1 MKENE
6 ESNHHRISSINNHR
20 NSNGTRSKNGCKGS
34 SRPDFYHECKTSGR
48 HQHLRAEQGLPA
60 LTLDSE
66 LNSYAAV
73 RSEEINTVWSH
84 TRPNGTSG
92 ADMISSTKWRGEN
105 LSYITYGSFGF
116 SDSEQNNAADSVFAS
131 LKASPSHYSNMVSG
145 NYTKIGI
152 YTYVANTGSGV
163 KLCTA
168 YMFSN

>member
-1 MKENE
+1 MKKAIITVLAVLTIIVTAMAPAAKMDAKAATDQTSAMNAKLLAD
-6 ESNHHRISSINNHR
+6 INN
-20 NSNGTRSKNGCKGS
+20 
-34 SRPDFYHECKTSGR
+34 
-48 HQHLRAEQGLPA
+48 LRAEQGLPA

-66 LNSYAAV
+66 LTSYAAV
-73 RSEEINTVWSH
+73 RSEEITSVWSY

-92 ADMISSTKWRGEN
+92 ADMISSNKWRGEN

-116 SDSEQNNAADSVFAS
+116 SDSEQNSAADSVFAS

-152 YTYVANTGSGV
+152 YTYVTNTGSGI
-163 KLCTA
+163 KLSTA